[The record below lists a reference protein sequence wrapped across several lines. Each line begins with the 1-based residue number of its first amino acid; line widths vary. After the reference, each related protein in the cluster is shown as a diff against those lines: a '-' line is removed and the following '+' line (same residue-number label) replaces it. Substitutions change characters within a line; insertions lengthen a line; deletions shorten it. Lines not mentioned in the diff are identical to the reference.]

1 MKKFLLLFSLTIAH
15 LCSFAQTKILF
26 DATKAET
33 AGSADWIID
42 ADLFNLNWNPNAYT
56 GVNNYHSNA
65 QRFPTPAQSGV
76 TASTAETFW
85 KGGISNWA
93 IDCAKK
99 GYTVETLPYTGQ
111 ITYGNTS
118 NPQDLSNYKV
128 YIVCEPNILFS
139 AAEKTAIMQF
149 VQNGGGLFMVADHT
163 VSDRN
168 GDGDDSPDI
177 WNDLM
182 SNNTI
187 QTNPFGISFNLQ
199 NFSGISTAM
208 ATLPTS
214 DSIKYGTAGT
224 VTQVQWANGTSMTI
238 NPAVNATVKAVV
250 YKSGTTPS
258 GNNNVL
264 FAYARYGNGKVAA
277 IGDSSPCDDGTG
289 NTNTN
294 ITLYNGYTGDASGNH
309 QKLLMNATI
318 WLASN
323 NLSATITPAGPTTFC
338 QGNSV
343 LLNANTGTNY
353 TYQWKL
359 NGTAITGA
367 TGSSYTATQTGSYT
381 VTINNSVTSSAV
393 NVTVNA
399 APTASISNSGATTFC
414 AGGSVNL
421 IGTTGTG
428 YSYQWNLNGSAITGA
443 TTSSYTA
450 TQTGAYT
457 LAITNAT
464 SCTATSTAMN
474 VTVNPLP
481 STPVITRT
489 GNVLSTGIFASYQ
502 WYLNG
507 IAIIGATNA
516 NYTITQNGFYSVKV
530 TNTYTC
536 SNTSNDFAI
545 TNITSVATYTMTENL
560 ISVFPNPSVKSIN
573 LKNTKNAP
581 LNITI
586 ENLNGQIVYQQIIYE
601 NASISVP
608 TTPGMYIVKAIEG
621 QLVQIDRIIVQ

>member
-1 MKKFLLLFSLTIAH
+1 MKKILLLFSLTIAH

-56 GVNNYHSNA
+56 GANNYHSNA
-65 QRFPTPAQSGV
+65 QRYPTPAQSGV

-99 GYTVETLPYTGQ
+99 GFTVETLPYTGQ

-128 YIVCEPNILFS
+128 YIVCEPNILFTT
-139 AAEKTAIMQF
+139 AEKTAIMQF

-168 GDGDDSPDI
+168 GDGDDSPAI

-182 SNNTI
+182 NNNTV
-187 QTNPFGISFNLQ
+187 QANPFGISFDLQ

-238 NPAVNATVKAVV
+238 NPAINATVKAVV

-323 NLSATITPAGPTTFC
+323 NLTATITPAGPTTFC

-367 TGSSYTATQTGSYT
+367 TGSSYAATQTGSYT
-381 VTINNSVTSSAV
+381 VTINNSVTSNAV

-399 APTASISNSGATTFC
+399 APIASISNSGATTFC

-545 TNITSVATYTMTENL
+545 TNITSIATYTMTENL

-601 NASISVP
+601 NASISLP

>member
-1 MKKFLLLFSLTIAH
+1 MKKSIFLILLSVIYLN
-15 LCSFAQTKILF
+15 SFAQTKILF

-56 GVNNYHSNA
+56 GTSNYHSNA
-65 QRFPTPAQSGV
+65 QRYPTPAQSGV

-85 KGGISNWA
+85 QGGISNWA

-168 GDGDDSPDI
+168 GDGDDSPAI

-182 SNNTI
+182 SNNTV
-187 QTNPFGISFNLQ
+187 QANPFGISFDLQ

-323 NLSATITPAGPTTFC
+323 NLTATITPAGPTTFC

-359 NGTAITGA
+359 NGTVITGA
-367 TGSSYTATQTGSYT
+367 TGNSYTATQTGSYT

-399 APTASISNSGATTFC
+399 APTASISNSGTTTFC

-428 YSYQWNLNGSAITGA
+428 YSYQWNQNGSTITGA
-443 TTSSYTA
+443 TISNYMLH
-450 TQTGAYT
+450 QQQ
-457 LAITNAT
+457 L
-464 SCTATSTAMN
+464 M
-474 VTVNPLP
+474 LP
-481 STPVITRT
+481 STH
-489 GNVLSTGIFASYQ
+489 
-502 WYLNG
+502 
-507 IAIIGATNA
+507 
-516 NYTITQNGFYSVKV
+516 
-530 TNTYTC
+530 
-536 SNTSNDFAI
+536 
-545 TNITSVATYTMTENL
+545 
-560 ISVFPNPSVKSIN
+560 
-573 LKNTKNAP
+573 
-581 LNITI
+581 
-586 ENLNGQIVYQQIIYE
+586 YQQYLLSHAQE
-601 NASISVP
+601 
-608 TTPGMYIVKAIEG
+608 MF
-621 QLVQIDRIIVQ
+621 

>member
-224 VTQVQWANGTSMTI
+224 VTQVQWASGTSMTI

-289 NTNTN
+289 NTHPN
-294 ITLYNGYTGDASGNH
+294 ITLYNGYTADASGNH

-323 NLSATITPAGPTTFC
+323 NLTATITPAGPTTFC

-343 LLNANTGTNY
+343 LLNANMGTNY

-359 NGTAITGA
+359 NGTNITGA

-399 APTASISNSGATTFC
+399 APTVSISNSGVTTFC

-421 IGTTGTG
+421 IGSTGTG
-428 YSYQWNLNGSAITGA
+428 YSYQWNQNGSAITGA
-443 TTSSYTA
+443 TTSNYTA
-450 TQTGAYT
+450 LQAGAYT
-457 LAITNAT
+457 LSITNAT

-481 STPVITRT
+481 TLPIITRT
-489 GNVLSTGIFASYQ
+489 GNVLSAGTYSSYQ

-507 IAIIGATNA
+507 NAIAGAINA
-516 NYTITQNGFYSVKV
+516 NYTITQNGIYTVKV
-530 TNTYTC
+530 GNTYPC
-536 SNTSNDFAI
+536 Y
-545 TNITSVATYTMTENL
+545 ITSTNFVVNNVTAVSNLQIFKDL
-560 ISVFPNPSVKSIN
+560 ISLLPNPCNQCIHLSN
-573 LKNTKNAP
+573 LKNTFIHISI
-581 LNITI
+581 LNI
-586 ENLNGQIVYQQIIYE
+586 NGQLIYE
-601 NASISVP
+601 NTIQANTSITLSAL
-608 TTPGMYIVKAIEG
+608 PGIYVVKATNKDGIQIEKM
-621 QLVQIDRIIVQ
+621 IVN

>member
-56 GVNNYHSNA
+56 GANNYHSNA

-224 VTQVQWANGTSMTI
+224 VTQVQWASGTSMTI

-289 NTNTN
+289 NTHPN
-294 ITLYNGYTGDASGNH
+294 ITLYNGYTADASGNH

-323 NLSATITPAGPTTFC
+323 NLAATITPAGPTTFC

-359 NGTAITGA
+359 NGTNITGA

-399 APTASISNSGATTFC
+399 APTASISNSGVTTFC

-421 IGTTGTG
+421 IGSTGTG
-428 YSYQWNLNGSAITGA
+428 YSYQWNQNGSAITGA
-443 TTSSYTA
+443 TTSNYTA
-450 TQTGAYT
+450 LQAGAYT
-457 LAITNAT
+457 LSITNAT

-481 STPVITRT
+481 TLPVITRT
-489 GNVLSTGIFASYQ
+489 GNVLSAGTYSSYQ

-507 IAIIGATNA
+507 NVIAGAINA
-516 NYTITQNGFYSVKV
+516 NYTITQNGIYTVKV
-530 TNTYTC
+530 GNTYPC
-536 SNTSNDFAI
+536 Y
-545 TNITSVATYTMTENL
+545 ITSTNFVVNNVTAVSNLQIFKDL
-560 ISVFPNPSVKSIN
+560 ISLLPNPCNQCIHLSN
-573 LKNTKNAP
+573 LKNTFIHISI
-581 LNITI
+581 LNI
-586 ENLNGQIVYQQIIYE
+586 NGQLIYE
-601 NASISVP
+601 NTIQANTSITLSAL
-608 TTPGMYIVKAIEG
+608 PGIYVVKATNKDGIQIEKM
-621 QLVQIDRIIVQ
+621 IVN

>member
-1 MKKFLLLFSLTIAH
+1 MKKSIFLILLSVIYLN
-15 LCSFAQTKILF
+15 SFAQTKILF

-56 GVNNYHSNA
+56 GTSNYHSNA
-65 QRFPTPAQSGV
+65 QRYPTPAQSGV

-168 GDGDDSPDI
+168 GDGDDSPAI

-182 SNNTI
+182 SNNTV
-187 QTNPFGISFNLQ
+187 QANPFGISFDLQ

-323 NLSATITPAGPTTFC
+323 NLTATITPAGPTTFC

-381 VTINNSVTSSAV
+381 VTINNSVTSAAV

-399 APTASISNSGATTFC
+399 APTVSISNSGATTFC

-428 YSYQWNLNGSAITGA
+428 YSYQWNQNGSTITGA
-443 TTSSYTA
+443 TISNYTA

-457 LAITNAT
+457 LTITNAT
-464 SCTATSTAMN
+464 SCSATSTAIN

-481 STPVITRT
+481 TIPVITRT
-489 GNVLSTGIFASYQ
+489 GNVLSAGTYSSYQ

-507 IAIIGATNA
+507 NAIAGAINA
-516 NYTITQNGFYSVKV
+516 NYTITQNGVYTVKV
-530 TNTYTC
+530 GNTYPCYSTAA
-536 SNTSNDFAI
+536 NFVVD
-545 TNITSVATYTMTENL
+545 NITAVENLHLVQNL
-560 ISVFPNPSVKSIN
+560 ISLYPNPSNQCIHLSN
-573 LKNTKNAP
+573 SKNTA
-581 LNITI
+581 LNISVTNI
-586 ENLNGQIVYQQIIYE
+586 NGQLLYQKTLEANATLILPTIPGIY
-601 NASISVP
+601 V
-608 TTPGMYIVKAIEG
+608 VKATSKEE
-621 QLVQIDRIIVQ
+621 VQIEKMIVN